1 MQNLVEI
8 NEKKWRLFI
17 IFSWNAYYS
26 LVIEIKKII
35 KKNDKMSGWA
45 KILEIELD

>member
-1 MQNLVEI
+1 MLFLKADGKDRERLFGSKIKVEI

-26 LVIEIKKII
+26 L
-35 KKNDKMSGWA
+35 
-45 KILEIELD
+45 